1 MREHRLHG
9 VPKDV
14 CDYNIRLDQQLRR
27 VSDMNLKRWKL
38 LKAGISTVAV
48 LVFSGFAISEGADP
62 TSTGLVALLVVAAL
76 NGIDVAELLSVWAE
90 VRASRPRDDG
100 DDGGRGG

>member
-1 MREHRLHG
+1 MSTQRHG
-9 VPKDV
+9 VPQDV
-14 CDYNIRLDQQLRR
+14 CDHNIRLDQRLRR

-38 LKAGISTVAV
+38 LKAGISTVSV
-48 LVFSGFAISEGADP
+48 LVFSAFAIAEGADP

-90 VRASRPRDDG
+90 VRTQQSSDTADDTG
-100 DDGGRGG
+100 DP

>member
-1 MREHRLHG
+1 MVKSRYRG

-14 CDYNIRLDQQLRR
+14 CAYNIRLDQRLRR
-27 VSDMNLKRWKL
+27 VSTMNLKRWKL
-38 LKAGISTVAV
+38 LKAGVSTVAV
-48 LVFSGFAISEGADP
+48 LLFSAWSIAEGAEP
-62 TSTGLVALLVVAAL
+62 TTTGLVALLVVAAL

-90 VRASRPRDDG
+90 VRASRPRDD